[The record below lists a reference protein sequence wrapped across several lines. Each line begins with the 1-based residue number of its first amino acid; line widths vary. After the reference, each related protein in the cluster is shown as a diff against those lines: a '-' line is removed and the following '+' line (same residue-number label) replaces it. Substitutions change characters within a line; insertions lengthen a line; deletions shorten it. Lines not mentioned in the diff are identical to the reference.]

1 MAEEFVT
8 GCAVFLKDG
17 TSRVQCLHRGTKED
31 CERMMD
37 LTPAVAVDEPAA
49 DARVFVWPAQ
59 EWDEFIAQAKARA
72 TCDGEA

>member
-17 TSRVQCLHRGTKED
+17 TSRVMALHRGTKED
-31 CERMMD
+31 CDRMMD
-37 LTPAVAVDEPAA
+37 LTPAVAVDENAT

-59 EWDEFIAQAKARA
+59 EWDEFIAHAKARA
-72 TCDGEA
+72 ACGGEA